1 MSQGYQDFFKK
12 ARKAR
17 ESGQT
22 LEPAMKRR
30 GNELEAMGLTAEDV
44 LRQKLKVKKVKPKA
58 KFPIGGLTIVAAI
71 SAVLGW
77 WSVDP
82 DLPQR
87 FSKHLEISW
96 MGSAE
101 AEGMKAEE
109 KNSPTKAEGA
119 AETASTNS
127 EGKSGEGSITPQ
139 SRTEETNQFS
149 NLRDRKA
156 ALDLRERELNKLEE
170 ELQRQKDELDARIK
184 QLEDLRAQI
193 SGVLKERVEVDQ
205 ERVMKLV
212 ETYSNMRP
220 KQAAEI
226 LAGID
231 EDLAVEVLGKMKKKN
246 AAEIM
251 NLLEPGKAR
260 AISEKYAGY
269 RRR

>member
-1 MSQGYQDFFKK
+1 MSHGYEDFFKK
-12 ARKAR
+12 ARAARDEGKPPKAAKGR
-17 ESGQT
+17 ST
-22 LEPAMKRR
+22 KLED
-30 GNELEAMGLTAEDV
+30 MGLTAEDV
-44 LRQKLKVKKVKPKA
+44 LHQKLQVKKVKPKA
-58 KFPIGGLTIVAAI
+58 KFPFGGLFIVAAI

-87 FSKHLEISW
+87 LSKHVEISW
-96 MGSAE
+96 MGAAE
-101 AEGMKAEE
+101 AEGVKSEE
-109 KNSPTKAEGA
+109 KNSATKADRT
-119 AETASTNS
+119 AESSATKS
-127 EGKSGEGSITPQ
+127 ETKSDAQTVNGSGGSEDT
-139 SRTEETNQFS
+139 SQFS
-149 NLRDRKA
+149 NLRERKA
-156 ALDLRERELNKLEE
+156 ALDLREKELNKLEE